1 MTKCSCS
8 YDEWPWTIEHDAYVI
23 MEMQAHSYLS
33 GVCAIVNDFKVLNVR
48 TRCTWTLD
56 ISFFKKT
63 IKSKVGKWRCR
74 GDSIAWSIYLKEI
87 KKLTGGNLGRVGE
100 SSIKRPFLW
109 HLSIFISGI
118 SVCLSVSE
126 AYEKLQAAL
135 TKSSLTKAIKKASS
149 VEQTSALEGYHSVI
163 NQFAPKMF
171 AFSYLGMLCRYKLM
185 VIYIFSNKMSVLK

>member
-1 MTKCSCS
+1 MTWKGMRNALLSFYLHSTCQF
-8 YDEWPWTIEHDAYVI
+8 YQTI
-23 MEMQAHSYLS
+23 
-33 GVCAIVNDFKVLNVR
+33 
-48 TRCTWTLD
+48 T
-56 ISFFKKT
+56 SFFRPIRQET
-63 IKSKVGKWRCR
+63 V
-74 GDSIAWSIYLKEI
+74 
-87 KKLTGGNLGRVGE
+87 LGWN
-100 SSIKRPFLW
+100 SLHSTKRPFLW

-171 AFSYLGMLCRYKLM
+171 AFSYLGMRGRYKLM
-185 VIYIFSNKMSVLK
+185 VIYFFSNKMSVLE